1 MGGGAQG
8 EGVLTSDNQCPLSPI
23 LFSVFTS
30 RLFLIYYFSDAKGV
44 KNGMKRKVWRAT
56 ILLGVYPIMIIV
68 KYSWSE
74 RSACAALGCW
84 HKRRWPL

>member
-30 RLFLIYYFSDAKGV
+30 RLFLIYYCSDAKGV
-44 KNGMKRKVWRAT
+44 KNGMTRKVWRAKVV
-56 ILLGVYPIMIIV
+56 LRVYPIMIIL
-68 KYSWSE
+68 KCSF
-74 RSACAALGCW
+74 
-84 HKRRWPL
+84 